1 MNQIINNIFYR
12 SPKIQS
18 PLRIVRSDLGPSAI
32 NLLEYELA
40 RLTLTRNYDPT
51 RGLMK

>member
-1 MNQIINNIFYR
+1 MNKIVNNIFYR

-18 PLRIVRSDLGPSAI
+18 PLRIVELDLGPSAI

-40 RLTLTRNYDPT
+40 RSTLTRSYDPI